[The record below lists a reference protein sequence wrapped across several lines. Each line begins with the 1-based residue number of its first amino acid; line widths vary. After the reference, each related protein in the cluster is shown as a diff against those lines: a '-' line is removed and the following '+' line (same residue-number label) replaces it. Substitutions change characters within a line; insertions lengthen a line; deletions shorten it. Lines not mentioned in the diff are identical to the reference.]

1 MIQKAAWEEEPWYKC
16 TLCGQE
22 GFVGKCCG
30 EETRIPLNKLAKDEM
45 MLNKLAKD
53 ETMLRKWT
61 FEDVIEHLEDARV
74 IEPINELEVYRKW
87 IPLLRIKKAQENTE
101 DEVAS
106 VIEQQANDE
115 GLWFNAQTASEA
127 YLQQELRRLHAI
139 IEGEKDE

>member
-1 MIQKAAWEEEPWYKC
+1 MLKYKKEDTWYKC
-16 TLCGQE
+16 SVCGQE

-30 EETRIPLNKLAKDEM
+30 ERTRTPLNKLAE
-45 MLNKLAKD
+45 D

-61 FEDVIEHLEDARV
+61 LEDVIEHLEDAKT

-87 IPLLRIKKAQENTE
+87 IPFLRIKKVQENTE
-101 DEVAS
+101 DEVVS